1 MKFEEMESSSMTFGG
16 ESSSVESMGMHHHH
30 HHDRKKDCGCK
41 LNCVCQVV
49 KAIKDIQ
56 DQAVEEECERCTTN
70 CFIEPL
76 GELGV
81 RGRMHADTRVFTLTN
96 KNGEL
101 FKALFRGHHGKCVS
115 VFFRVEEIFDNCCA
129 TLRVLIPLKKDRQ
142 TVVDILTPSGHINH
156 HDLCEVRSW
165 GASNSCITVDLH
177 CFCAVQCI
185 ADVDLE
191 ICE

>member
-1 MKFEEMESSSMTFGG
+1 MSFEMESMSF
-16 ESSSVESMGMHHHH
+16 EEDVVSVETTSVHH
-30 HHDRKKDCGCK
+30 RPKRDCGCK

-56 DQAVEEECERCTTN
+56 DQAEEECEQCTTN
-70 CFIEPL
+70 CFMEPL

-96 KNGEL
+96 KNGDL
-101 FKALFRGHHGKCVS
+101 FKALYKGHAGKCVS

-142 TVVDILTPSGHINH
+142 TVVDILTPGGHINYH
-156 HDLCEVRSW
+156 ELCEVKHW

-185 ADVDLE
+185 ADIDLQ
-191 ICE
+191 ICD